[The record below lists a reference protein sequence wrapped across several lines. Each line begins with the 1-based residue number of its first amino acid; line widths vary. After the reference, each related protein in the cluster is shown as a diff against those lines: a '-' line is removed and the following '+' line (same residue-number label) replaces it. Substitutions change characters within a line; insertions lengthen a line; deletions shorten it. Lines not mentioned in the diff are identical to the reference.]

1 MKKLFTILS
10 LPILSFV
17 FGQDNSLNA
26 PTHLEARVNSNQFE
40 DQVAAYEAYWE
51 NRDPNKR
58 GSGFKQFQRWKQL
71 WKYEVKEDGT
81 LPTAQELAQ
90 SWKNLLNIQENYLFE
105 MDNSDWTPLGPFTHS
120 NQGSW
125 SAGQGRV
132 NISLVDP
139 NDPNKLYIG
148 APDGGLW
155 VSPDHGETWEAL
167 TEYLPSLGVSG
178 IAVDYNNSNIIYIA
192 TGDEDASDS
201 YGIGVYKS
209 TDGGANWNP
218 TGETIVGG
226 SSLMG
231 EIYIHPTNSNIL
243 W

>member
-90 SWKNLLNIQENYLFE
+90 SWLNLLNIQQNKFNESEEHTSELQSREN
-105 MDNSDWTPLGPFTHS
+105 
-120 NQGSW
+120 
-125 SAGQGRV
+125 
-132 NISLVDP
+132 LVCRLLLEKKI
-139 NDPNKLYIG
+139 N
-148 APDGGLW
+148 
-155 VSPDHGETWEAL
+155 H
-167 TEYLPSLGVSG
+167 LP
-178 IAVDYNNSNIIYIA
+178 
-192 TGDEDASDS
+192 
-201 YGIGVYKS
+201 
-209 TDGGANWNP
+209 
-218 TGETIVGG
+218 
-226 SSLMG
+226 
-231 EIYIHPTNSNIL
+231 
-243 W
+243 